1 MHTTHDT
8 QLSDFPSRHAG
19 IVRRAHI
26 TPDPEAPGEPPAPP
40 PPPPVP
46 DDVPDPVNAPVEE
59 PRLPEPPIRA
69 GLRA

>member
-1 MHTTHDT
+1 MITTRT
-8 QLSDFPSRHAG
+8 ELPTYESWHAG
-19 IVRRAHI
+19 IGQRMHS
-26 TPDPEAPGEPPAPP
+26 TPEPDIPGGEPPTP

-69 GLRA
+69 S